1 MSSMSGSS
9 QSEREMTV
17 NCDYGLR
24 AKRFTSWTEA
34 NPGRRFDTCT
44 KVILIMF
51 HVKLMWLLC
60 VFGWK
65 GIIWTLFVDTWLMF
79 LLGVVWCRGLPTY
92 KEVDRW
98 AADSKNGFWDATN
111 SCKGEEALVLFS
123 CVLDAGCCFD
133 DEREIGLL
141 TISKIYNIQNQ
152 SICNQ
157 SNQNI
162 PYPLLSKISIQL

>member
-1 MSSMSGSS
+1 MGTVINDSCQNTDVATDPPTQSMSSMSGSS

-60 VFGWK
+60 VFG
-65 GIIWTLFVDTWLMF
+65 
-79 LLGVVWCRGLPTY
+79 
-92 KEVDRW
+92 
-98 AADSKNGFWDATN
+98 
-111 SCKGEEALVLFS
+111 
-123 CVLDAGCCFD
+123 
-133 DEREIGLL
+133 
-141 TISKIYNIQNQ
+141 
-152 SICNQ
+152 
-157 SNQNI
+157 
-162 PYPLLSKISIQL
+162 